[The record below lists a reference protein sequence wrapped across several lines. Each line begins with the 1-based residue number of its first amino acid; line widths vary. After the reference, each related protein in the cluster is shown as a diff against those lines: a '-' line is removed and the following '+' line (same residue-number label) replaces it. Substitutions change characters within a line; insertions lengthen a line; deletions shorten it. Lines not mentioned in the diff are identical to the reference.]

1 MKMNADYYALFIIRY
16 IHYKINYITEMIIAK
31 LNPGIS
37 VINQNSPFESPVTTT
52 YNWMSAIVQRY
63 IPGAANYSVKL
74 VYGTVTMDEA
84 DALPMIFRNVGG
96 SLVELTA
103 EEISTWGTNDVVLLE
118 ILATKLNLTIESTY
132 EIEDMFQ

>member
-1 MKMNADYYALFIIRY
+1 
-16 IHYKINYITEMIIAK
+16 MIIAK

-52 YNWMSAIVQRY
+52 YNWMSAVVQRY
-63 IPGAANYSVKL
+63 IPGAVSYSVKL

-84 DALPMIFRNVGG
+84 GALPMIFRNVGG
-96 SLVELTA
+96 SPVELTA